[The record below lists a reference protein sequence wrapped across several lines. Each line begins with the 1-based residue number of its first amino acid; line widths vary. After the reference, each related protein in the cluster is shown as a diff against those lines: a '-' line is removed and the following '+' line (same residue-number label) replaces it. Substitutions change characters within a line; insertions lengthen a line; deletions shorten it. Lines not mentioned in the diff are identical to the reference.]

1 MSNPDPA
8 KGTAYARYRHGDGL
22 WRPPR
27 REGLARVL
35 AKAGYGARPRTE
47 AIVCAGRVR
56 VDGDA
61 VTDPGHPVEP
71 GSQVSLDGSPLRE
84 APRRYLMIHKPPGYE
99 CQGQPG
105 GSRWLG
111 RLYPPDAIGLEPAG
125 RLDVRGA
132 GLVLASNDLRWN
144 THVAE
149 SDSLERRYE
158 IVVSGT
164 VTPMMLDVFRGGL
177 TLPSRGTFRP
187 RSVEVLEDRN
197 DRVRLLFTV
206 QGKHARKIRAA
217 FLTLR
222 CQVEATVQVGL
233 GALELGDLRRGM
245 ARDLTPLEYAG
256 LVPADERGSPS

>member
-8 KGTAYARYRHGDGL
+8 RGTAYLKYRHGDGL

-27 REGLARVL
+27 TEGLARVL
-35 AKAGYGARPRTE
+35 AKAGYGARPRAET
-47 AIVCAGRVR
+47 IVREGRVR

-61 VTDPGHPVEP
+61 VTDPGHPVQP
-71 GSQVSLDGSPLRE
+71 CSQVSLDGSPLRE
-84 APRRYLMIHKPPGYE
+84 APRRYVMIHKPPGYE
-99 CQGQPG
+99 CQGHPG
-105 GSRWLG
+105 GSRWIG
-111 RLYPPDAIGLEPAG
+111 RLYPPDAVGIEPAG

-149 SDSLERRYE
+149 SEALERRYE

-164 VTPMMLDVFRGGL
+164 VTPMMLDVIRGGL
-177 TLPSRGTFRP
+177 TLPSQGTFRP
-187 RSVEVLEDRN
+187 RSVEVLDERDDRI
-197 DRVRLLFTV
+197 RLLFKL
-206 QGKHARKIRAA
+206 QGQHARKIRAA

-222 CQVEATVQVGL
+222 CRVEATVQVGL
-233 GALELGDLRRGM
+233 GDLELGGLRRGK
-245 ARDLTPLEYAG
+245 ARDLTPVEYAG